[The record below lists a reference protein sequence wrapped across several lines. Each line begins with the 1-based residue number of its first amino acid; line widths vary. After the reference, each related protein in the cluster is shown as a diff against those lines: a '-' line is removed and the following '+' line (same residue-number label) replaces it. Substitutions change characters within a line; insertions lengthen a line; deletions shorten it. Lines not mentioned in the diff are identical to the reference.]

1 VRRIIFLFLTVL
13 LLSGVSSL
21 NASDYLTLE
30 NTINLAIERNPGL
43 KSQDQDVLA
52 KDMDKNSQFAQ
63 MLPSADLSYGYM
75 RINDVQSMTLPLPQ
89 PMQPI
94 TLPMSQKDNYQ
105 FDVQAKQILFAG
117 GALYNNYLIAKNDH
131 LASEQDR
138 QRYIRNLKLTVI
150 DAYYGV
156 IKARQQRELAKSNV
170 SSVKSHLDVAN
181 AFFNQGMIP
190 KNDLLE
196 AQVTFAQSEE
206 LLIMADNSAK
216 IAEANLNILL
226 QRNLLEDVNI
236 DTEIPITNMEITFD
250 QSLSTALENRQEIKT
265 AQLQVENSSK
275 GINIARSAFMPSV
288 AATYAYERTGEDP
301 DTNDYDT
308 WKAGL
313 GLNWNL
319 FSGGSSYWNYNKA
332 KYMNLKAGYQMESL
346 KNLVTL
352 EVKNSYLNIQ
362 EATARL
368 QVAEK
373 AIVQAEE
380 LARIQR
386 DRYNLQVATTTDV
399 LDAQTLLV
407 KAKNNYLTAR
417 ADHARAIAALKASMG
432 TL

>member
-1 VRRIIFLFLTVL
+1 
-13 LLSGVSSL
+13 
-21 NASDYLTLE
+21 
-30 NTINLAIERNPGL
+30 
-43 KSQDQDVLA
+43 
-52 KDMDKNSQFAQ
+52 
-63 MLPSADLSYGYM
+63 M

>member
-1 VRRIIFLFLTVL
+1 MRRIIFLFLTVL

>member
-1 VRRIIFLFLTVL
+1 VRKVIFLIMTVFLF
-13 LLSGVSSL
+13 SG
-21 NASDYLTLE
+21 ASGLYASEYLTLE
-30 NTINLAIERNPGL
+30 NTINLALERNPGV
-43 KSQDQDVLA
+43 KAQDQDVLA

-63 MLPSADLSYGYM
+63 MLPKADLSYGYM
-75 RINDVQSMTLPLPQ
+75 RINDVQSMTLQLPQ

-94 TLPMSQKDNYQ
+94 TIPMSQKDNYK
-105 FDVQAKQILFAG
+105 FDIEARQILFAG
-117 GALYNNYLIAKNDH
+117 GALYNSYLISKNDYF
-131 LASEQDR
+131 ATEQER
-138 QRYIRNLKLTVI
+138 QRFVRNLKLTVI
-150 DAYYGV
+150 DAYYAV
-156 IKARQQRELAKSNV
+156 IKARQQRELAKSNL

-196 AQVTFAQSEE
+196 SQVKFAQSEE
-206 LLIMADNSAK
+206 LLISAENAVK
-216 IAEANLNILL
+216 ISEANLNILL

-236 DTEIPITNMEITFD
+236 DSEIPLAGMDITFE
-250 QSLSTALENRQEIKT
+250 QSLSTALESRQEIKI
-265 AQLQVENSSK
+265 AKLQLDNSSK
-275 GINIARSAFMPSV
+275 GIDVARSAFMPSV
-288 AATYAYERTGEDP
+288 AATYTYERTGEDP

-308 WKAGL
+308 WMAGL
-313 GLNWNL
+313 GLTWNL
-319 FSGGSSYWNYNKA
+319 FSGGSSYYNYNKA
-332 KYMNLKAGYQMESL
+332 KYMNYKAGYLMESM

-373 AIVQAEE
+373 SIAQAEE

-399 LDAQTLLV
+399 LDAQTMLV
-407 KAKNNYLTAR
+407 QAKNNYLTAR